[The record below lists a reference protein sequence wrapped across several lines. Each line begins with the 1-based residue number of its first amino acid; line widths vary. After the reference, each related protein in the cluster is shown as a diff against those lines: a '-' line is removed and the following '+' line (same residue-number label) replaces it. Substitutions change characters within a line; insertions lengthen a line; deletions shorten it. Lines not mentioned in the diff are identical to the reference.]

1 MPIFNRNGT
10 KLFYD
15 DQGEGFPLLLLHG
28 LTSNHQMFY
37 KEIEFFKENFRV
49 ISLDSRGHGESDR
62 PEQYTLS
69 DHVEDT
75 IALLDHLKLDSC
87 HIIGVSMGS
96 YIAQGVA
103 IRIPQRVQKLVLVA
117 TKPCGAKSSMNELYE
132 EYADEMEGMNALD
145 KMNHA
150 TQYMFHNHKAV
161 GKWLKETAR
170 KSRQLRMDE
179 RKSAAA
185 ALKNFDF
192 RDELGKIQA
201 ETMVI
206 SGKHDGLNPPEKGR
220 ETAVLIPNAS
230 HLEFRKSGHAPNV
243 EQEMLFL
250 GIVENFL
257 D

>member
-1 MPIFNRNGT
+1 MPVFISSGT
-10 KLFYD
+10 NLFYD
-15 DQGEGFPLLLLHG
+15 DQGEGFPLILLHG

-37 KEIEFFKENFRV
+37 KEIDFFKENFRV
-49 ISLDSRGHGESDR
+49 IALDSRGHGKSER
-62 PEQYTLS
+62 PEHYTLS

-75 IALLDHLKLDSC
+75 IALLNHLDIESC

-103 IRIPQRVQKLVLVA
+103 IRVPDRVQKLVLVA
-117 TKPCGAKSSMNELYE
+117 TKPCGDKSSMNELYE

-150 TQYMFHNHKAV
+150 SQYMFHNHQAV

-170 KSRQLRMDE
+170 NSQQLTMEE
-179 RKSAAA
+179 RKSAAL
-185 ALKNFDF
+185 ALRNFDF

-206 SGKHDGLNPPEKGR
+206 SGTHDGLNPPEKGR

-230 HLEFRKSGHAPNV
+230 YLEFRKSGHAPNV